1 MNLFQYVRRHAR
13 AFLFTIFVLVASGI
27 VMTLNLPISLFP
39 DVTFPRIVILADNGE
54 EPPERMLVE
63 VTKPLEEVASSIPGV
78 RTVRSIT
85 SRGGTEISIGLDWG
99 SDVLQTLQLLQGRIA
114 NIRNGL
120 PSTASVFAQQ
130 MMVSVFP
137 IHGYSLTSDTF
148 SLVELRDIALYQIR
162 PALLRVKGVSSVEV
176 FGGDTREFLVTVS
189 PERLTAYHLDIRQVA
204 DAVQNTNFVSSSG
217 LVDNNYQL
225 YLSLVSGLLKT
236 SEDIQNVTVANRN
249 GVPIKVSDVASVKP
263 SVADKYIRTTAHG
276 QDAVL
281 INVLKQPTGSTVEI
295 RNGITKA
302 FAALKLPAGVR
313 IENFYDQGDFI
324 MSSIMGTRDSIII
337 GIALAMIVVFLFLR
351 SWRVSLVILTVV
363 PATIAATFAGLY
375 AVGLTINIMT
385 LGGIAAA
392 VGLIIDDAIVIIEY
406 VFAHF
411 KKLSER
417 GERGVGLFAD
427 TAAESIHEL
436 MPAIIG
442 STASTIV
449 IHIPLAFLGGVTGA
463 FFASLSI
470 TMVLAMLISFVF
482 SITLAPLLAML
493 VIRDEDVH
501 RELEHQQHR
510 SRFAEWHNRFLRTL
524 LHYRLLVIPLAFV
537 LVLATYGL
545 YFRIGTDFMPEM
557 DEGTFVLDY
566 WTPPGTSLTETNRIL
581 MKVERFLM
589 STPEVE
595 SYSRRTGLQLGFF
608 LTEQNTGDFLVKL
621 RKKRSRSIEEVMDEV
636 RGHIESTEPNLRVEF
651 GQLMMDVIGDLTN
664 NPEPV
669 EIKLFGE
676 DAAMLRTKA
685 EEATRLIE
693 TIPGV
698 VDAFNGIV
706 IAGPSLIVNVDPV
719 KASIAGLNAA
729 DVRDEL
735 ETIMKGRVDTKIQR
749 GEKLIGIR
757 VRYPD
762 TYRTDLETI
771 EKLRFT
777 NSSGILVPL
786 RSIATVE
793 KTAGQAELRREGL
806 KQMVAVTARISG
818 RDLGS
823 TIAEIQSKLAQRLYL
838 PPDVTVEY
846 GGVYQTQQES
856 FRGLLIV
863 AISAFMLVF
872 IVLLFEFGEF
882 AVPLSI
888 FIVNVMSLFGVLFA
902 LFITGVTFNISSF
915 VGIIMIIGIVAEN
928 AIFVMHK
935 VRALQSEGASLD
947 DALVEA
953 SRVRA
958 RPIFMTTLAA
968 VFALLPLSMGFGAG
982 SQMQQPLAI
991 AVIGGFSLSSILLLF
1006 GLPLIYRLMKSGNS
1020 AENPDGRTPEP
1031 S

>member
-1 MNLFQYVRRHAR
+1 VNLFAYVRRHAK
-13 AFLFTIFVLVASGI
+13 AFLFAVFVLVASGI
-27 VMTLNLPISLFP
+27 ATMLNLPISLFP
-39 DVTFPRIVILADNGE
+39 DVTFPRIVVLADNGE

-63 VTKPLEEVASSIPGV
+63 VTKPLEEVASSVPGV

-99 SDVLQTLQLLQGRIA
+99 NDVQQTLQLLQGRIA
-114 NIRNGL
+114 NIRNEL
-120 PSTASVFAQQ
+120 PPAASVFAQQ

-137 IHGYSLTSDTF
+137 IHGYSLTSDTL

-162 PALLRVKGVSSVEV
+162 PALLRVKGVSAVEV

-189 PERLTAYHLDIRQVA
+189 PGRLAAYHLDIRRVA
-204 DAVQNTNFVSSSG
+204 DAIQNTNFVSSSG

-236 SEDIQNVTVANRN
+236 SDDIRHVTVATKN
-249 GVPIKVSDVASVKP
+249 GVPITVADIATVKP

-295 RNGITKA
+295 RNGITKVMA
-302 FAALKLPAGVR
+302 SMKLPAGVR
-313 IENFYDQGDFI
+313 FENFYDQGDFI
-324 MSSIMGTRDSIII
+324 MSSITGTRDSILI
-337 GIALAMIVVFLFLR
+337 GIALAMVVVFLFLR

-363 PATIAATFAGLY
+363 PATIAVTFAGLY
-375 AVGLTINIMT
+375 AVGLTVNIMT

-411 KKLSER
+411 KTLSDR
-417 GERGVGLFAD
+417 GERGVSLFAD
-427 TAAESIHEL
+427 TATETIHEL
-436 MPAIIG
+436 MPAIVG

-470 TMVLAMLISFVF
+470 TMVTAMLISFVF
-482 SITLAPLLAML
+482 SITLAPLLAMI
-493 VIRDEDVH
+493 VIRDTDVH
-501 RELEHQQHR
+501 RELEHQEHR
-510 SRFAEWHNRFLRTL
+510 SGFAIWHDRVLRSFLR
-524 LHYRLLVIPLAFV
+524 YRMAIIPVAFF
-537 LVLATYGL
+537 LVLGSYWLYG
-545 YFRIGTDFMPEM
+545 RIGTDFMPEM

-566 WTPPGTSLTETNRIL
+566 WTPAGTSLNETNRIL
-581 MKVERFLM
+581 MKVERMLM
-589 STPEVE
+589 AMPEVE
-595 SYSRRTGLQLGFF
+595 SYSRRTGLELGFF

-621 RKKRSRSIEEVMDEV
+621 KKKRSRSIEEVMDDLRE
-636 RGHIESTEPNLRVEF
+636 RIETTEPNLRMEF

-669 EIKLFGE
+669 EIKFFGE
-676 DAAMLRTKA
+676 DASLLRAKA
-685 EEATRLIE
+685 HEASELIQ

-698 VDAFNGIV
+698 VDVFDGTV
-706 IAGPSLIVNVDPV
+706 IAGPSFIVHVDPV
-719 KASIAGLNAA
+719 KAARAGLNPAE
-729 DVRDEL
+729 VRDEL
-735 ETIMKGRVDTKIQR
+735 ETIMQGRVDTKIQR

-762 TYRTDLETI
+762 AYRTDLDKI
-771 EKLRFT
+771 EQVRFT
-777 NSSGILVPL
+777 NASGILVPL
-786 RSIATVE
+786 HSIATVE
-793 KTAGQAELRREGL
+793 KTGGEAELRREGL

-823 TIAEIQSKLAQRLYL
+823 TIGAIQSKLEKDLYL

-863 AISAFMLVF
+863 AISAFLLVF

-882 AVPLSI
+882 AVPVSI
-888 FIVNVMSLFGVLFA
+888 FVVNVMSLFGVLFA

-935 VRALQSEGASLD
+935 VQALQRQGVGID

-953 SRVRA
+953 SRMRA
-958 RPIFMTTLAA
+958 RPILMTTLAA
-968 VFALLPLSMGFGAG
+968 VFALLPLSMGIGAG
-982 SQMQQPLAI
+982 AQLQQPLAI

-1006 GLPLIYRLMKSGNS
+1006 GLPLLYRLMRRS
-1020 AENPDGRTPEP
+1020 
-1031 S
+1031 

>member
-1 MNLFQYVRRHAR
+1 MNLFQYVRRHAK
-13 AFLFTIFVLVASGI
+13 AFLFTISVLVASGI
-27 VMTLNLPISLFP
+27 AMTLNLPISLFP

-63 VTKPLEEVASSIPGV
+63 VTKPLEEVVSSVPGV

-99 SDVLQTLQLLQGRIA
+99 NDVLQTLQFLQGRIA
-114 NIRNGL
+114 NIRNEL
-120 PSTASVFAQQ
+120 PATASVFAEQ
-130 MMVSVFP
+130 MTVSVFP
-137 IHGYSLTSDTF
+137 IHGYSLTSDT
-148 SLVELRDIALYQIR
+148 LNMVELRDIALYQIR
-162 PALLRVKGVSSVEV
+162 PALLRVKGVSAVQV

-189 PERLTAYHLDIRQVA
+189 PEKLAAYHLDIRQVA
-204 DAVQNTNFVSSSG
+204 EAVRNTNFVSSSG
-217 LVDNNYQL
+217 LFDNNYQL

-236 SEDIQNVTVANRN
+236 TADIQHVTVANRN
-249 GVPIKVSDVASVKP
+249 GVPVTIADLASVKP
-263 SVADKYIRTTAHG
+263 SVQDKYIRTTAHG

-281 INVLKQPTGSTVEI
+281 INILKQPTGSTVEI

-313 IENFYDQGDFI
+313 FENFYDQGDFI
-324 MSSIMGTRDSIII
+324 MNSILSTRDSIII

-363 PATIAATFAGLY
+363 PATIAVTFAGLY
-375 AVGLTINIMT
+375 AVGLTVNIMT

-411 KKLSER
+411 KKQAER
-417 GERGVGLFAD
+417 GERGVALFAD
-427 TAAESIHEL
+427 TASESIREL

-482 SITLAPLLAML
+482 SITLAPILAMF
-493 VIRDEDVH
+493 VVRDEDVH

-510 SRFAEWHNRFLRTL
+510 SRFAEWHNRVLRTL
-524 LHYRLLVIPLAFV
+524 LRYRVAVVPVALLLILGSY
-537 LVLATYGL
+537 TL
-545 YFRIGTDFMPEM
+545 YNHIGTDFMPEM
-557 DEGTFVLDY
+557 DEGNFVLDY
-566 WTPPGTSLTETNRIL
+566 WTPPGTSLNETNRIL
-581 MKVERFLM
+581 MKVERMLM
-589 STPEVE
+589 SIPEVE
-595 SYSRRTGLQLGFF
+595 SYSRRTGLELGFF

-621 RKKRSRSIEEVMDEV
+621 KKKRSRSIEEVMDEV
-636 RGHIESTEPNLRVEF
+636 RERIETTEPNLRVEF

-669 EIKLFGE
+669 EIKLFGD
-676 DAAMLRTKA
+676 DAAVLRAKA
-685 EEATRLIE
+685 EEATNLIE

-706 IAGPSLIVNVDPV
+706 IAGPSLVVNVDPV

-735 ETIMKGRVDTKIQR
+735 ETIMQGSVDTKIQR

-762 TYRTDLETI
+762 DYRSNLEKI
-771 EKLRFT
+771 EQLRFT
-777 NSSGILVPL
+777 NSAGVLVPL
-786 RSIATVE
+786 KSVASIE
-793 KTAGQAELRREGL
+793 KTGGQAELRREGL
-806 KQMVAVTARISG
+806 KQMVAVTARITG

-823 TIAEIQSKLAQRLYL
+823 TISEIQAKLASSLYL

-863 AISAFMLVF
+863 AIVAFLLVF

-882 AVPLSI
+882 AIPVSI
-888 FIVNVMSLFGVLFA
+888 FIVNIMSLFGVLFA
-902 LFITGVTFNISSF
+902 LWITNVTFNISSF

-928 AIFVMHK
+928 AIFVMHYVK
-935 VRALQSEGASLD
+935 ALLAEGHPLD

-958 RPIFMTTLAA
+958 RPILMTTLAA

-982 SQMQQPLAI
+982 AQMQQPLAI
-991 AVIGGFSLSSILLLF
+991 AVIGGFSLSSVLLLF
-1006 GLPLIYRLMKSGNS
+1006 GLPLLYRLMK
-1020 AENPDGRTPEP
+1020 RR
-1031 S
+1031 